1 MTDSARRGGQ
11 QARARVRPLDRWPQ
25 LRPDDRGCGKVNRRV
40 DVPRLQIELLGPG
53 GTRCSGLPVGWW
65 TQPARYRVPPR
76 ARRWARVRTRSRPAS
91 RPTRRPAQPTA
102 RRRGQSAPRSGSA
115 LPRLRPSSACSMTPR
130 GRPAAGA
137 PVRQRHDV
145 GNSLGFWFQDRRSTA
160 RRSDRLT
167 NRDPALPALTDC
179 AHGTDNLAWKSH

>member
-1 MTDSARRGGQ
+1 MTGVAAKSIAVLMCRGCRSNCSAR
-11 QARARVRPLDRWPQ
+11 AAPAA
-25 LRPDDRGCGKVNRRV
+25 RGCPSGGGRGLPDIGYHREHGAPVGPSRYTAPGWCGSLV
-40 DVPRLQIELLGPG
+40 ADDGGGPG
-53 GTRCSGLPVGWW
+53 CG
-65 TQPARYRVPPR
+65 
-76 ARRWARVRTRSRPAS
+76 TRSRPAS

-115 LPRLRPSSACSMTPR
+115 LPRPRPSSACSMTPR

-137 PVRQRHDV
+137 PVCQRHDV